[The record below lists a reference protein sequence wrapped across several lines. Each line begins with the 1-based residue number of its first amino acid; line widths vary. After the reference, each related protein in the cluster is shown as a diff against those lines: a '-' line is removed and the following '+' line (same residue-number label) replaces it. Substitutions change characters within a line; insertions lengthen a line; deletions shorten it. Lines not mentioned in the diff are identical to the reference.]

1 MLAPTQ
7 GPYVSHRL
15 VGLLCHTRSSLL
27 SDSLQADIP
36 TILTHTNT
44 GCSWPACHHYPAST
58 KEKSG
63 EVINQTL
70 RLMRNNEG
78 TKFSC
83 ESNQDPAFTNLE
95 VIYLRWETVSEE
107 NNACEY
113 KGEHNNDPRAQLPAC
128 VCGRRDGR
136 SLVTITLGTMRGR
149 VRQSLLHYH
158 YGAGNPKDKEQHH
171 FTESLA
177 MAHKIS
183 GFVKWG
189 DSHEQPWFHWPWL
202 CHSNTVG
209 KGLVG

>member
-1 MLAPTQ
+1 MLTAFHPTLAPAQ

-15 VGLLCHTRSSLL
+15 GGLLCHASSSPL

-44 GCSWPACHHYPAST
+44 GCSWPACHHYPACM

-83 ESNQDPAFTNLE
+83 ESTQGPAFTNLQ
-95 VIYLRWETVSEE
+95 VIYLRWETLSGE

-113 KGEHNNDPRAQLPAC
+113 KGEHNDDRGAQLPAREP
-128 VCGRRDGR
+128 GRRAGDRHAGEDVG
-136 SLVTITLGTMRGR
+136 S
-149 VRQSLLHYH
+149 VRQNSLRYRD
-158 YGAGNPKDKEQHH
+158 GARNPKGKEQRGSL
-171 FTESLA
+171 ESLA
-177 MAHKIS
+177 IA
-183 GFVKWG
+183 
-189 DSHEQPWFHWPWL
+189 L
-202 CHSNTVG
+202 
-209 KGLVG
+209 